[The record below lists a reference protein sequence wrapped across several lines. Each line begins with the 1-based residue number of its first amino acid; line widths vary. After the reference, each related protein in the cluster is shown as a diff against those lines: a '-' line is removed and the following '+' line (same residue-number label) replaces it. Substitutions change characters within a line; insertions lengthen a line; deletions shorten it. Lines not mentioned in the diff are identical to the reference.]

1 MSYKIGGVKMQV
13 QLTKHLYRVDE
24 VVAALMFSVLRGR
37 YKEAAFWGL
46 ELLDSGLVRQ
56 MEEALQTVWFYG
68 FGVKAL
74 KWMCEFE
81 KVLAEEAIDA
91 TACLRLIVSLAVL
104 GGRGKRD
111 GTMLAILGLKALAEP
126 ERIWPSELQ
135 SKEGVKL
142 LDYIGGA
149 CAQRKLA
156 SAWLAWNALPEKRV
170 EYLEEILQWKHGE
183 SSWLPFFKGGALQ
196 KAAMALAA
204 SCLSKE
210 EYFDSVEGLTLPPF
224 PEDLQALLEEWGA
237 STGKHRIRRV
247 FTIPFECLYHIT
259 KRGAEQSVYDSNEK
273 ELLGR
278 LERPG
283 KLWGSEFWDE
293 AAEEFGGWEAV
304 RSDDEARESFYDTL
318 FPDDIPD
325 EWPKEL
331 RAKSHGSGVLQREQ
345 KSSIGGWFRRWFGGL
360 ASCLLW
366 RGVELAVKQLEE
378 AGSGSGS
385 GSARGWKE
393 EDWIVVAEEGGFGTY
408 AEWNLQPVVAKKL
421 LVV

>member
-1 MSYKIGGVKMQV
+1 MQS
-13 QLTKHLYRVDE
+13 QLTKHLYREDE

-46 ELLDSGLVRQ
+46 ELLDSGLVGQ

-81 KVLAEEAIDA
+81 KVLAEEEIDA

-104 GGRGKRD
+104 GGRKRTD
-111 GTMLAILGLKALAEP
+111 GTMIGILGLKIPAEP
-126 ERIWPSELQ
+126 ERIWPSEFQ
-135 SKEGVKL
+135 SKEGNQL
-142 LDYIGGA
+142 LNYIGGA

-156 SAWLAWNALPEKRV
+156 SAWLAWNALSEKRV
-170 EYLEEILQWKHGE
+170 EYLEEILLWRHGE
-183 SSWLPFFKGGALQ
+183 GSGSWLTFFKGGDLQ

-204 SCLSKE
+204 ACLSKE
-210 EYFDSVEGLTLPPF
+210 EYFDSVEGLNLPPF
-224 PEDLQALLEEWGA
+224 PEDLQPLLEEWGA
-237 STGKHRIRRV
+237 ATGKHRARRV

-259 KRGAEQSVYDSNEK
+259 KRGSEQTVYDSNEK

-331 RAKSHGSGVLQREQ
+331 RAKSHGTGVLQRGQ

-360 ASCLLW
+360 TSSLLW
-366 RGVELAVKQLEE
+366 RGVELAVERLESSE
-378 AGSGSGS
+378 IT
-385 GSARGWKE
+385 RGWKE
-393 EDWIVVAEEGGFGTY
+393 EHWASVAQEAGFEDALTRA